1 MRRASLLG
9 LAALAALL
17 VAACGYADPYSQ
29 QGEQATAISGGG
41 PSPSPGSQACADLQ
55 GHTALRFP
63 DGLQVVDLTVGT
75 GREVVSGDTVEMKYT
90 GYLKSNCSVFD
101 ATSQHGGTPFKVQIG
116 TGSVIKGW
124 DEGVPGMKVGG
135 TRKLIIPSALGYGAQ
150 GSPPVIP
157 ANATLVFDLELVSA
171 GPTPSPS
178 PSAGA
183 SSPRPTPT

>member
-1 MRRASLLG
+1 MPRASLLAA
-9 LAALAALL
+9 AALAALL
-17 VAACGYADPYSQ
+17 VAACGYSDPYAT
-29 QGEQATAISGGG
+29 QGQQATAVSGGG
-41 PSPSPGSQACADLQ
+41 PSPSPGSQACSDLQ

-63 DGLQVVDLTVGT
+63 DGLQVVDLNVGT
-75 GREVVSGDTVEMKYT
+75 GPAAVSGDTVSIKYT

-116 TGSVIKGW
+116 SGNVIKGW

-135 TRKLIIPSALGYGAQ
+135 TRKLIIPAALGYGAQ
-150 GSPPVIP
+150 GSPPAIP
-157 ANATLVFDLELVSA
+157 PNATLVFDLELVST

-183 SSPRPTPT
+183 SPHPSPT